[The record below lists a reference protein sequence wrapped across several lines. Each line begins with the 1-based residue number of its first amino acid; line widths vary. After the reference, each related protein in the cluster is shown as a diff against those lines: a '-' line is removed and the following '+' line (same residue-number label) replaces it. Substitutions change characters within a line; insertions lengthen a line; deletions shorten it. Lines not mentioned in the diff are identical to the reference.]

1 MNDTK
6 NKGTKIS
13 ADRLKEE
20 FYKGMAELK
29 ESQKKTDE
37 QLKKTDE
44 GIKES
49 QKKTDEQLKK
59 TDEEIKGS
67 QKKTDEQIN
76 KLRTSIKAVSDGYG
90 RFVEGIVSPSAERY
104 FQDVGYKV
112 GDTFHRIK
120 IKKDGEVIA
129 EYDTLI
135 ESYLAGKE
143 YLLIGEAK
151 TYCTSED
158 VRDFLKQIKKIHQ
171 KEKYKDKT
179 VIGFVAAVNYNKGVE
194 NKVVREGLYFFKITD
209 DIMEVQVPENFRPKK
224 F

>member
-1 MNDTK
+1 MAKSDLT
-6 NKGTKIS
+6 TEVE
-13 ADRLKEE
+13 RLKKE
-20 FYKGMAELK
+20 FYQGMAELRESQK
-29 ESQKKTDE
+29 RGEESQAELRESQKKTDE

-44 GIKES
+44 
-49 QKKTDEQLKK
+49 QL
-59 TDEEIKGS
+59 
-67 QKKTDEQIN
+67 KKTDEQIN
-76 KLRTSIKAVSDGYG
+76 KLRTSVKAVSDGYG

-209 DIMEVQVPENFRPKK
+209 DVMEVQVPEDFRPKK

>member
-1 MNDTK
+1 MAKSDLT
-6 NKGTKIS
+6 TEVE
-13 ADRLKEE
+13 RLKKE
-20 FYKGMAELK
+20 FYQGMAELRESQK
-29 ESQKKTDE
+29 RGEESQAELRESQKKTDE

-44 GIKES
+44 
-49 QKKTDEQLKK
+49 QL
-59 TDEEIKGS
+59 
-67 QKKTDEQIN
+67 KKTDEQIN
-76 KLRTSIKAVSDGYG
+76 KLRTSVKAVSDGYG

-135 ESYLAGKE
+135 ESYLEGKE

-209 DIMEVQVPENFRPKK
+209 DVMEVQVPEDFRPKK

>member
-1 MNDTK
+1 MAKSDLT
-6 NKGTKIS
+6 TEVE
-13 ADRLKEE
+13 RLKKE
-20 FYKGMAELK
+20 FYQGMAELRESQK
-29 ESQKKTDE
+29 RGEESQAELRESQKKTDE

-44 GIKES
+44 
-49 QKKTDEQLKK
+49 QL
-59 TDEEIKGS
+59 
-67 QKKTDEQIN
+67 KKTDEQIN
-76 KLRTSIKAVSDGYG
+76 KLRTSVKAVSDGYG

-135 ESYLAGKE
+135 ESYLEGKE

-179 VIGFVAAVNYNKGVE
+179 VIGFVAAVNYDKGVE

>member
-1 MNDTK
+1 MAKSDLT
-6 NKGTKIS
+6 TEVE
-13 ADRLKEE
+13 RLKKE
-20 FYKGMAELK
+20 FYQGMAELRESQK
-29 ESQKKTDE
+29 RGEESQAELRESQKKTDE

-44 GIKES
+44 
-49 QKKTDEQLKK
+49 QL
-59 TDEEIKGS
+59 
-67 QKKTDEQIN
+67 KKTDEQIN
-76 KLRTSIKAVSDGYG
+76 KLRTSVKAVSDGYG

-179 VIGFVAAVNYNKGVE
+179 VIGFVAAVNYDKGVE
-194 NKVVREGLYFFKITD
+194 NKVAREGLYFFKITD

>member
-1 MNDTK
+1 MAKSDLT
-6 NKGTKIS
+6 TEVE
-13 ADRLKEE
+13 RLKKE
-20 FYKGMAELK
+20 FYQGMAELRESQK
-29 ESQKKTDE
+29 RGEESQAELRESQKKTDE
-37 QLKKTDE
+37 QLKKTY
-44 GIKES
+44 
-49 QKKTDEQLKK
+49 EQL
-59 TDEEIKGS
+59 
-67 QKKTDEQIN
+67 KKTDEQIN
-76 KLRTSIKAVSDGYG
+76 KLRTSVKAVSDGYG

-209 DIMEVQVPENFRPKK
+209 DVMEVQVPEDFRPKK

>member
-1 MNDTK
+1 MAKSDLT
-6 NKGTKIS
+6 TEVE
-13 ADRLKEE
+13 RLKKE
-20 FYKGMAELK
+20 FYQGMAELRESQK
-29 ESQKKTDE
+29 RGEESQAELRESQKKTDE

-44 GIKES
+44 
-49 QKKTDEQLKK
+49 QL
-59 TDEEIKGS
+59 
-67 QKKTDEQIN
+67 KKTDEQIN
-76 KLRTSIKAVSDGYG
+76 KLRTSVKAVSDGYG

-135 ESYLAGKE
+135 ESYLEGKE

-179 VIGFVAAVNYNKGVE
+179 VIGFVAAVNYDKGVE
-194 NKVVREGLYFFKITD
+194 NKVAREGLYFFKITD

>member
-1 MNDTK
+1 MAKSDLT
-6 NKGTKIS
+6 TEVE
-13 ADRLKEE
+13 RLKKE
-20 FYKGMAELK
+20 FYQGMAELR

-44 GIKES
+44 
-49 QKKTDEQLKK
+49 QL
-59 TDEEIKGS
+59 
-67 QKKTDEQIN
+67 KKTDEQIN
-76 KLRTSIKAVSDGYG
+76 KLRTSVKAVSDGYG

-209 DIMEVQVPENFRPKK
+209 DVMEVQVPEDFRPKK